1 MRGKKNQNLDRSVR
15 PFCFNFP
22 YGKMA
27 LPSPM
32 DLKPFLV
39 LERFLQDEK
48 AGNKTEDA
56 KKEKSDANK
65 PSKPVT
71 VREPLEMAL
80 HWVDVS
86 DTSDDVLSA
95 SVKK

>member
-1 MRGKKNQNLDRSVR
+1 
-15 PFCFNFP
+15 
-22 YGKMA
+22 MA
-27 LPSPM
+27 LPSTI

-86 DTSDDVLSA
+86 DASDDVLSA